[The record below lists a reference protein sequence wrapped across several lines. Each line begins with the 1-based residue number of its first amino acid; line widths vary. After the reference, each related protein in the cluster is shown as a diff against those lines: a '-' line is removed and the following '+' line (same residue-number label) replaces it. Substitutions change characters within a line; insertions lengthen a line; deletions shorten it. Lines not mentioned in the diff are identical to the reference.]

1 MHLAE
6 TPMSDWEKKDKQRRE
21 AMKKR
26 LENLPQDNPVVKT
39 SIKKID
45 RQNNEVDRD
54 QWGIV
59 DDLSSS
65 ARGQFIDGDLTFEE
79 SVKGLAEALLK
90 AIPNKK

>member
-6 TPMSDWEKKDKQRRE
+6 TPMSDWEKKEKQRRE

-39 SIKKID
+39 SIKKIE
-45 RQNNEVDRD
+45 RQNNEIDRD

-59 DDLSSS
+59 DDLSYS
-65 ARGQFIDGDLTFEE
+65 AREEFMSGDLTFEE